1 MHFPRLPD
9 WLIYAAVV
17 LALLIAA
24 IGRQERADAPPAPPI
39 TEAEGAVLAAASPF
53 DPSVVVQV
61 ADKVEP
67 GAGTAFSVAQSG
79 VWVTARHVVEGCS
92 QAAIVVG
99 PGRGVAANV
108 KIDPQAE
115 TAVLTTDGGAP
126 PLPLALDLRL
136 RRGERA
142 FHMGFPQGRPGE
154 ASSRL
159 LGRENLVVEGRGAR
173 TEPVL
178 VWAETGRTDG
188 LTGTLGGLSGAPALD
203 DQGRVVGVTI
213 AEAPRR
219 GRIYTTAPE
228 TTARILGPRA
238 APAAGAGQATG
249 GEAVNADNY
258 GRVADDL
265 RRGLRVA
272 QVVCLTA

>member
-17 LALLIAA
+17 VALLLAA
-24 IGRQERADAPPAPPI
+24 VGRQERADAPPAPPP
-39 TEAEGAVLAAASPF
+39 TPAAEGVALGPASPF
-53 DPSVVVQV
+53 DPAVVVEV
-61 ADKVEP
+61 AGKTEA
-67 GAGTAFSVAQSG
+67 GAGTAFSISPAG
-79 VWVTARHVVEGCS
+79 IWVTARHVVEGCS
-92 QAAIVVG
+92 QAAIVVA
-99 PGRGVAANV
+99 PGRGVAATV
-108 KIDPQAE
+108 RIDPNAE
-115 TAVLTTDGGAP
+115 TAILTTDGGAP
-126 PLPLALDLRL
+126 SLPLGLGQRL

-159 LGRENLVVEGRGAR
+159 LGRENLVVRGRGAR

-178 VWAETGRTDG
+178 VWAETGRADG
-188 LTGTLGGLSGAPALD
+188 LKGTLGGLSGAPALD
-203 DQGRVVGVTI
+203 DQGRLVGVTI

-228 TTARILGPRA
+228 TTARTLA
-238 APAAGAGQATG
+238 AISQRVPDAAGQPIS
-249 GEAVNADNY
+249 ADNY
-258 GRVADDL
+258 GRMADDL
-265 RRGLRVA
+265 RRNLRVA

>member
-1 MHFPRLPD
+1 VHFPRLPD

-17 LALLIAA
+17 VALLIAA
-24 IGRQERADAPPAPPI
+24 VGRQERADAPPAPPPAP
-39 TEAEGAVLAAASPF
+39 EVEGAALGPASPF
-53 DPSVVVQV
+53 DPAVVVEVSDQTQ
-61 ADKVEP
+61 P
-67 GAGTAFSVAQSG
+67 GAGTAFSIAQSG
-79 VWVTARHVVEGCS
+79 VWVTARHVVEGCR
-92 QAAIVVG
+92 QAAIVVA
-99 PGRGVAANV
+99 PGRGVAARIR
-108 KIDPQAE
+108 IDPRAE
-115 TAVLTTDGGAP
+115 AAILTTDGGVQ
-126 PLPLALDLRL
+126 PLPLGLSTRL

-142 FHMGFPQGRPGE
+142 FHPGYPQGKPGE

-188 LTGTLGGLSGAPALD
+188 LSGTLGGLSGAPALD
-203 DQGRVVGVTI
+203 ADGRVVGVTI
-213 AEAPRR
+213 AESPRR

-228 TTARILGPRA
+228 TTARTL
-238 APAAGAGQATG
+238 AAGGRRYADVPG
-249 GEAVNADNY
+249 VPISADNY

-265 RRGLRVA
+265 RRALRIA

>member
-17 LALLIAA
+17 VALLIAA
-24 IGRQERADAPPAPPI
+24 VGRQERADAPAAPPPPP
-39 TEAEGAVLAAASPF
+39 EAEGAALGPASPF
-53 DPSVVVQV
+53 DPAVVVDV
-61 ADKVEP
+61 ADKTEA

-79 VWVTARHVVEGCS
+79 VWVTARHVVEGCAK
-92 QAAIVVG
+92 AAIVVA
-99 PGRGVAANV
+99 PGRGVAAGV
-108 KIDPQAE
+108 TIDPGSE
-115 TAVLTTDGGAP
+115 TAILTTDGGAT
-126 PLPLALDLRL
+126 PLPLGLGQRL

-159 LGRENLVVEGRGAR
+159 LGRENLVVQGRGAR

-188 LTGTLGGLSGAPALD
+188 LKGTLGGLSGAPALD

-228 TTARILGPRA
+228 TTAHVLMASGRRLA
-238 APAAGAGQATG
+238 EPAAAAIS
-249 GEAVNADNY
+249 ADNY

-265 RRGLRVA
+265 RRNLRVA
-272 QVVCLTA
+272 QVVCLTT